1 MEIDKVTTKITPFII
16 AFGCYLA
23 LHFLQFFVIFPLEA
37 KYGSNVTW
45 LASLFFFPHLARVLA
60 VWMLGPLAFFALLP
74 ADIIIHLILHPDRQL
89 TDIQMLIPL
98 VGSGCAIVAFEL
110 FKLAGMNFYMVATN
124 TSNWR
129 PLLLI
134 GAAASVINSVISTLL
149 YQGLIMPEQTLL
161 LLGNYLVGDI
171 LGLFFGLL
179 VLMVLMRLLKLNA
192 VR

>member
-1 MEIDKVTTKITPFII
+1 MATKITPFII

-23 LHFLQFFVIFPLEA
+23 LHFLQFFVIFPLES

-45 LASLFFFPHLARVLA
+45 LASLFFLPHLVRVLA
-60 VWMLGPLAFFALLP
+60 VWMLGPLAFFALLL
-74 ADIIIHLILHPDRQL
+74 ADIILHLTIFTDRQL
-89 TDIQMLIPL
+89 TDVQMLAPF
-98 VGSGCAIVAFEL
+98 VSSGCAVIAFEL
-110 FKLAGMNFYMVATN
+110 FKLAGMNFYMTATN

-134 GAAASVINSVISTLL
+134 GAVASVINSVGLSLL
-149 YQGLIMPEQTLL
+149 YKGLIIPEESLL

-179 VLMVLMRLLKLNA
+179 VLMVIMRLLRLNA
-192 VR
+192 TR

>member
-1 MEIDKVTTKITPFII
+1 MAITTKIAPFII

-89 TDIQMLIPL
+89 TDLQMLVPF
-98 VGSGCAIVAFEL
+98 VSSGCAVIAFEL
-110 FKLAGMNFYMVATN
+110 FKLTGINFYMSATKA
-124 TSNWR
+124 SNWR
-129 PLLLI
+129 TLFLI
-134 GAAASVINSVISTLL
+134 GTIASVINSVGLSLL
-149 YQGLIMPEQTLL
+149 YQGLVIPEESLL
-161 LLGNYLVGDI
+161 LLGNYMVGDV
-171 LGLFFGLL
+171 LGLFFGLI
-179 VLMVLMRLLKLNA
+179 VLLAFTLQLKLDTP
-192 VR
+192 R

>member
-1 MEIDKVTTKITPFII
+1 MTTKITPFII

-89 TDIQMLIPL
+89 TDLQMLVPF
-98 VGSGCAIVAFEL
+98 VSSGCAVIAFEL
-110 FKLAGMNFYMVATN
+110 FKLVGINFYMTATSI
-124 TSNWR
+124 SNWR

-134 GAAASVINSVISTLL
+134 GAIASVINSAMSSLL
-149 YQGLIMPEQTLL
+149 YQGLIMPEETLL

-179 VLMVLMRLLKLNA
+179 VLMLLMRLLRLNA